1 MGFFSSIQDLANSAG
16 ANINKFKN
24 NNFKEAVISICALV
38 AAADGSIDPTE
49 RSKVAQAIQRNEA
62 LKVFDASEL
71 GRLFTK
77 YADEALDEFG
87 QIDLYSRVGKISGNR
102 EAAITAARIGVAI
115 ANSDGTFAPEEKDVV
130 KKILGALKL
139 TEQDLGIDLS
149 TK

>member
-1 MGFFSSIQDLANSAG
+1 MGLFSSIQDLANSAG

-24 NNFKEAVISICALV
+24 NNFKEAVVSICALV
-38 AAADGSIDPTE
+38 AAADGTIDPSE
-49 RSKVAQAIQRNEA
+49 RTKVAQAIQRNEA

-77 YADEALDEFG
+77 YVDEALDEFG

-102 EAAITAARIGVAI
+102 EAAITANA
-115 ANSDGTFAPEEKDVV
+115 DGTFAPEEKDVV

-149 TK
+149 TR